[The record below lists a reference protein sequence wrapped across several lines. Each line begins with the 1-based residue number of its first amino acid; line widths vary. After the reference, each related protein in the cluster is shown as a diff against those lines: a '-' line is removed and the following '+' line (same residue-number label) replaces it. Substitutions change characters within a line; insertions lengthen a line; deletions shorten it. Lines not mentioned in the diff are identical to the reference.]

1 MRAHHPALFVAAI
14 ATASVSA
21 SEARPSAAL
30 TSYRNIPLWDA
41 AHVPGAKGD
50 GPLDAPFLTVF
61 QPREGRANGGA
72 IVIAPGGGNI
82 MLMYGGEGADI
93 AEVFNDWGVTAFVL
107 TYRLSPRY
115 ENDARTLD
123 GKRAIQLVRAHAA
136 EWNIDPARI
145 GYIGFSA
152 GGHLGRS
159 VVASSRP
166 GDAKAAD
173 PIDRVS
179 SRPDYA
185 ALIYGAGQATP
196 GESLKEYPP
205 TFLLSAA
212 ADQGPSLANAQ
223 LFTDLTKAGAIAELH
238 VYQRGRHG
246 FGSGYASPEFGDW
259 MPRLEHFLRVAGFLP
274 SVSTASLPPQP
285 RSAPQPSAEPPL
297 TKPEFTQ
304 RESTKPGRALAA
316 SPPVNDGYGDY
327 VYVPAGAFEMG
338 DGVGD
343 GLSRE
348 GPAHVVELDAFYI
361 GKFEVTNAEW
371 QKFRDDPGYDMV
383 KFWPNGR
390 VVPRDQIPY
399 WTQPNN
405 HGGGTPGSGSYPA
418 LGVNWDAASAYTAW
432 LSARTG
438 KRYRLPTEAEWE
450 KAARGS
456 DRRRYPWGQAIDHS
470 YANFVGAQ
478 PFDTVQPVGFYD
490 GSARGTLQTHS
501 NASPYGAFDM
511 AGNVM
516 EWCQDWYA
524 RDYYAGSPRKNPKG
538 PETGAYRVL
547 RGGSFFVEAFDLRTY
562 ARSAAWPSLQGH
574 RMVGFRAVREP

>member
-1 MRAHHPALFVAAI
+1 MKALYPALSFVAI
-14 ATASVSA
+14 VTASALA
-21 SEARPSAAL
+21 SEARPSVAL
-30 TSYRNIPLWDA
+30 ASYRNLPLWDGGR
-41 AHVPGAKGD
+41 VPGAKSD

-61 QPREGRANGGA
+61 QPRASKANGGA

-82 MLMYGGEGADI
+82 MLMYGAEGTDI
-93 AEVFNDWGVTAFVL
+93 AEVCNDWGLTAFVL

-115 ENDARTLD
+115 DSDTRTLD
-123 GKRAIQLVRAHAA
+123 GQRAIRLVRAHAA
-136 EWNIDPARI
+136 EWQLDPARI

-152 GGHLGRS
+152 GGQLGRS
-159 VVASSRP
+159 VVATSGP

-173 PIDRVS
+173 PVERVS

-196 GESLKEYPP
+196 SESLKDYPP
-205 TFLLSAA
+205 MFLLSAA

-259 MPRLEHFLRVAGFLP
+259 MPRLEHFLRVGGFLP
-274 SVSTASLPPQP
+274 PATDTPLAPQP
-285 RSAPQPSAEPPL
+285 RPGPQSAEPP
-297 TKPEFTQ
+297 
-304 RESTKPGRALAA
+304 SSKPGRALSAPA
-316 SPPVNDGYGDY
+316 QVNDGYGDY
-327 VYVPAGAFEMG
+327 VYVAAGAFEMG
-338 DGVGD
+338 DSSGD
-343 GLSRE
+343 GLTRE
-348 GPAHVVELDAFYI
+348 RPAHVAELDAFYI

-371 QKFRDDPGYDMV
+371 KKFRDDPGYLDV

-405 HGGGTPGSGSYPA
+405 HGGGTPGSDAYPA
-418 LGVNWDAASAYTAW
+418 LGVNWDAANAYTAW
-432 LSARTG
+432 LSARTA

-450 KAARGS
+450 KAARGT
-456 DRRRYPWGQAIDHS
+456 DHRRYPWGQVIDHS

-490 GSARGTLQTHS
+490 GSTRGTLQTHS

-524 RDYYAGSPRKNPKG
+524 RDYYGVSPRKNPKG

-547 RGGSFFVEAFDLRTY
+547 RGGSFFVEAFDLRSY
-562 ARSAAWPSLQGH
+562 GRSAAWPSLQGH

>member
-1 MRAHHPALFVAAI
+1 MRAHRPALSLAALLLAALSLGALLLAAI
-14 ATASVSA
+14 ATAAAPA

-30 TSYRNIPLWDA
+30 SAYRNIPLWEA
-41 AHVPGAKGD
+41 AHVPRAKGD

-61 QPREGRANGGA
+61 SPPAGKANGSA

-82 MLMYGGEGADI
+82 MLMYGGEGADV

-115 ENDARTLD
+115 DNETRTLD
-123 GKRAIQLVRAHAA
+123 GQRAIRLVRAHAG
-136 EWNIDPARI
+136 EWQLDPARI

-159 VVASSRP
+159 VLASSGP
-166 GDAKAAD
+166 GDPKAAD
-173 PIDRVS
+173 AIERVS

-196 GESLKEYPP
+196 GESLKRYPP

-223 LFTDLTKAGAIAELH
+223 LFSELTKAGAIAELH

-246 FGSGYASPEFGDW
+246 FGSGYGSPEFGDW
-259 MPRLEHFLRVAGFLP
+259 MPTLEHFLRVGGW
-274 SVSTASLPPQP
+274 LPPAGPEP
-285 RSAPQPSAEPPL
+285 RSRPSPTRPQAAQPARASA
-297 TKPEFTQ
+297 
-304 RESTKPGRALAA
+304 AVA
-316 SPPVNDGYGDY
+316 PVNDGYGDY
-327 VYVPAGAFEMG
+327 VYVPAGPFVMG
-338 DGVGD
+338 DGEGD
-343 GLSRE
+343 GLTRE
-348 GPAHVVELDAFYI
+348 GPPHTVELDAFYI

-371 QKFRDDPGYDMV
+371 KKFRDDPGYDDAQL
-383 KFWPNGR
+383 WPNRR

-405 HGGGTPGSGSYPA
+405 HGGGTPGTDAYPA
-418 LGVNWDAASAYTAW
+418 LGINWDAATAYTAW

-450 KAARGS
+450 KAARGT
-456 DRRRYPWGQAIDHS
+456 DRRRYPWGPAIDHS

-478 PFDTVQPVGFYD
+478 PFDTVQSVGFYD

-524 RDYYAGSPRKNPKG
+524 RDYYAASPRKNPKG

-547 RGGSFFVEAFDLRTY
+547 RGGSFFVEAFDLRSS

-574 RMVGFRAVREP
+574 RMVGFRALREP